1 MYSLEHPSW
10 DRLFHI
16 YDALSLGVPI
26 ESVRKATKIDRWF
39 LNQIMDI
46 VNLETELRRYSLNNI
61 PTDFLFTLK
70 QKGFSDQQIA
80 YILNNTTEEDVYL
93 RRKELGIKRV

>member
-10 DRLFHI
+10 DRLFHV

-39 LNQIMDI
+39 LVQIKEI
-46 VNLETELRRYSLNNI
+46 VDFEEELAGAKN
-61 PTDFLFTLK
+61 
-70 QKGFSDQQIA
+70 
-80 YILNNTTEEDVYL
+80 
-93 RRKELGIKRV
+93 